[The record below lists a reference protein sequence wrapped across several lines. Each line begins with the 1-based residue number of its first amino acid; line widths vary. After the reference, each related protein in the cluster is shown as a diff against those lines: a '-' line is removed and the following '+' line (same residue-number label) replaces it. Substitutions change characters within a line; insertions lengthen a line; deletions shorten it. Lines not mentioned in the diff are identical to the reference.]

1 MKIAFAKSNIDFNNK
16 KISNISSLFL
26 DEVRLNS
33 NCKLSDI
40 QSFIDE
46 IDTMF
51 DKNIELHSSV
61 ELTHSLSKVKNSS
74 INYIIN
80 SIEYL
85 NGKIELYR
93 NIYIQ
98 LVSFLDENPGR
109 NTSEYQVILN
119 TLSSFLRETNKE
131 LFYLKEL
138 VLNLESNID
147 LIDIKDFYGSSATE

>member
-1 MKIAFAKSNIDFNNK
+1 MKIAFAKSNIEFNNK
-16 KISNISSLFL
+16 KIANTSSLFL

-46 IDTMF
+46 IDSLYN
-51 DKNIELHSSV
+51 KNIELHSSV
-61 ELTHSLSKVKNSS
+61 ELTHSLSKVKTSS

-93 NIYIQ
+93 NIYVQ

-109 NTSEYQVILN
+109 NTNEYQIILN

-147 LIDIKDFYGSSATE
+147 LIDIKDFYGSNSAE